1 MTGDGRR
8 FVTVGAGT
16 TASVVAL
23 LYALYEALPRQASC
37 PHLHILDGV
46 WGMPAARLGRP
57 TTTRCCWLLVAA
69 AALLVLVLVRRRLAD
84 ETVRTRL
91 ILPTTAVVA
100 ETQSCRYSVE
110 NREAAHC
117 SQPEVGRGSLAG
129 VLR

>member
-46 WGMPAARLGRP
+46 WGLPAARLGRP
-57 TTTRCCWLLVAA
+57 TTRCCGCWSPPLPCSYSLSFDDDS
-69 AALLVLVLVRRRLAD
+69 RMRL
-84 ETVRTRL
+84 
-91 ILPTTAVVA
+91 
-100 ETQSCRYSVE
+100 S
-110 NREAAHC
+110 
-117 SQPEVGRGSLAG
+117 
-129 VLR
+129 